1 MLGRLVVKMIFRP
14 CARTTPSAT
23 ARKRCSF
30 HWSREFGA
38 IDPDRERSPLVGIR
52 SKGII
57 HKNAVALETRRNAAH
72 GILMNHYLDLVI
84 ASGLL
89 FNAITLANAQGVAPS
104 ELPETTCFHQTPF
117 RIPKNKLLNFDS
129 ASRVP
134 NTYIVG
140 FNCDKA
146 LSQNTTNSAAHRS
159 QVLPD
164 TLPTSPA
171 NCVALA
177 SAYVARFG
185 GSVVT
190 VWCSPGGLR
199 AFFINGISEAAIA
212 DLAQDDRVEYVEPDM
227 YATTS

>member
-1 MLGRLVVKMIFRP
+1 MGIF
-14 CARTTPSAT
+14 
-23 ARKRCSF
+23 
-30 HWSREFGA
+30 
-38 IDPDRERSPLVGIR
+38 
-52 SKGII
+52 
-57 HKNAVALETRRNAAH
+57 
-72 GILMNHYLDLVI
+72 MNHYLDLAI

-89 FNAITLANAQGVAPS
+89 FNAITLANAQDVAPS
-104 ELPETTCFHQTPF
+104 ENPATTCFHQTPF

-140 FNCDKA
+140 FMCDKA
-146 LSQNTTNSAAHRS
+146 LAQNTTKFAAHRS

-171 NCVALA
+171 NCAALA

-199 AFFINGISEAAIA
+199 AFVINGISEAAIA

-227 YATTS
+227 YATAL